1 MYNFNVVPEL
11 LESIKHE
18 SEAGKA
24 LDPEIALT
32 LKVLL
37 LTLKFQKV
45 ANFGVFFSCDA
56 NYSLYSCLY
65 TIQIRTHLE

>member
-1 MYNFNVVPEL
+1 MYNFNVVPGL

-37 LTLKFQKV
+37 LTLKFQEV
-45 ANFGVFFSCDA
+45 ANFGMFFRVMQ
-56 NYSLYSCLY
+56 
-65 TIQIRTHLE
+65 TIHFIHVCIRYK